1 MTWRY
6 YKLPVAGGGHFF
18 VRIDEEREMA
28 EWCEADSSR
37 WVRQDAYFG
46 EVYVNGQGSPCLA
59 TEALAAVPA

>member
-18 VRIDEEREMA
+18 VRIDEEQEIA
-28 EWCEADSSR
+28 EWREVGSSR

-46 EVYVNGQGSPCLA
+46 EVYFNGQGSPCLA
-59 TEALAAVPA
+59 AEALAAVPA